1 MDVKVIIKLL
11 VSTFMQKLL
20 CFWKGLISTLRAPSR
35 PQYCSMQG
43 GKEAVLLRSL
53 LSLDADRYY
62 VSKVRAVSGLGNI
75 PLSSVDLELFDNL
88 NRK

>member
-20 CFWKGLISTLRAPSR
+20 CFWKGLISTLRAGRSTAV
-35 PQYCSMQG
+35 C
-43 GKEAVLLRSL
+43 KEARKQY
-53 LSLDADRYY
+53 SLDLCPVWTDRYY